1 MNGRLIA
8 NILGK
13 LLLVEAG
20 MMVPSLLVAL
30 KNQQGDFLPF
40 VYTLVLTLVFALPAA
55 FVRTKNRDIRAKEGL
70 VIVALTW
77 VLFALFGGLPFMF
90 HGTITN
96 LIDAVFETVS
106 GFTTTAATTL
116 PDIEALPKG
125 LLFWRSTTLW
135 VGGMGVLI
143 LTLAVMPGLSGRGSI
158 LARAESPGPTF
169 IKAVPKMRDTARWM
183 YTIYTAMSV
192 FQLLLMLLAG
202 MPLFDAVIHTMG
214 TAATGG
220 FSNKNLSLGAYN
232 NPWAEGITTVFMLLF
247 GMNFLVYFRL
257 LKGEGLKAFK
267 TDEVRVYWL
276 AAALSMVFIAF
287 EIMPEYGSF
296 LTAFRYAS
304 FQVSSIMST
313 TGFATANY
321 ALWPQSSHILLLILM
336 IVGACAGSTASG
348 IKVSRVV
355 ILGKAAA
362 KEVGQAVS
370 PRKIRLLK
378 VDGKPLP
385 EETLRSVLVFF
396 FIYICFLFLGT
407 LAASTDGHDFVTSFS
422 SVAACLSN
430 IGPGL
435 GLVGPA
441 GNFSIFSPHV
451 KAILTFLMLAGR
463 LEFFPLLILF
473 HKEVW
478 NKSR

>member
-1 MNGRLIA
+1 MNGRLIV

-20 MMVPSLLVAL
+20 MMLPSLAVAL
-30 KNQQGDFLPF
+30 LNRQNDVLPF
-40 VYTLVLTLVFALPAA
+40 LYTLGLMLAFAVPAA
-55 FVRTKNRDIRAKEGL
+55 LFKVKSHDVRAKEGL
-70 VIVALTW
+70 FIVALTW
-77 VLFALFGGLPFMF
+77 LLFSIFGSLPFLF

-96 LIDAVFETVS
+96 IIDAIFEAVS
-106 GFTTTAATTL
+106 GFTTTAATTI
-116 PDIEALPKG
+116 PDIELLPKG

-169 IKAVPKMRDTARWM
+169 MKAAPKMRDTARLM
-183 YTIYTAMSV
+183 YGIYAAMSV
-192 FQLLLMLLAG
+192 FQLLLMLVTG

-220 FSNKNLSLGAYN
+220 FSNKNQSLGAYN
-232 NPWAEGITTVFMLLF
+232 NPWAEGITTVFMLMF
-247 GMNFLVYFRL
+247 GTNFLVYFKL
-257 LKGEGLKAFK
+257 LSGQGRRAFRSE
-267 TDEVRVYWL
+267 EVRIYWL
-276 AAALSMVFIAF
+276 VAVLSMVFIAI
-287 EIMPEYGSF
+287 EILPQYGSF
-296 LTAFRYAS
+296 LAAFRYAS

-321 ALWPQSSHILLLILM
+321 VLWPQFSHILLMILM
-336 IVGACAGSTASG
+336 LVGACAGSTASG
-348 IKVSRVV
+348 IKISRIV

-362 KEVGQAVS
+362 REVGQAIA
-370 PRKIRLLK
+370 PRKVRLLK
-378 VDGKPLP
+378 MDGRLLP

-396 FIYICFLFLGT
+396 LIYLSFLFLGT
-407 LAASTDGHDFVTSFS
+407 LAAATDGHDFVTCFS
-422 SVAACLSN
+422 AAAACLSN

-441 GNFSIFSPHV
+441 GNFGIFSPQV
-451 KAILTFLMLAGR
+451 KIILTFLMLAGR
-463 LEFFPLLILF
+463 LEFLPLLILF
-473 HKEVW
+473 HKEMW
-478 NKSR
+478 NKSH